1 MKGQNKKILAGLA
14 LLLLLAVAFWYG
26 GNTPASHGWSAGS
39 SVPQQSQSVEPAV
52 EEESAETAE
61 PQQLPIRSSRKTP
74 EHYRRRQPNSSQQL
88 RQSRRQRSLIRQH
101 RHRLQQTQSRQR
113 PQLDL
118 PAPSPYPAVC
128 C

>member
-1 MKGQNKKILAGLA
+1 MKGQNKRILAGLA

-61 PQQLPIRSSRKTP
+61 PQQLTVRSSRKTP
-74 EHYRRRQPNSSQQL
+74 EALTEATAKQQPAAQAKP
-88 RQSRRQRSLIRQH
+88 
-101 RHRLQQTQSRQR
+101 QTS
-113 PQLDL
+113 
-118 PAPSPYPAVC
+118 AA
-128 C
+128 